1 MRIES
6 EEGGFEDFVVELMA
20 ETEEAA
26 KVAVF
31 DAVTFLR
38 GRVVEKLTGNGSGRT
53 YFVPGAT
60 AATYVASAPGQPP
73 ASATGKL
80 QQNINASRVQSDGV
94 EVSATVGVDLRVVPY
109 AHRLEYGG
117 FHVQQQDQAVR
128 TPNGWFTVKAGTVIK
143 TEKRPFIRPTFDEN
157 RAEVEARIE
166 MILNR

>member
-6 EEGGFEDFVVELMA
+6 EEGGGEDFVVELMA

-53 YFVPGAT
+53 YFVPGAM
-60 AATYVASAPGQPP
+60 AATYVASSPGQPP

-80 QQNINASRVQSDGV
+80 RQNINASRVESDGV
-94 EVSATVGVDLRVVPY
+94 EVSATVGVDLKVVPY
-109 AHRLEYGG
+109 ARRLEFGG
-117 FHVQQQDQAVR
+117 VHVQEKDQAVR

-143 TEKRPFIRPTFDEN
+143 TEKRPYLRPTFDEN
-157 RAEVEARIE
+157 KAEVERR
-166 MILNR
+166 MQMVLDR